1 MYQFGTNNTAGLRL
15 VSEAT
20 LSDSDHS
27 APRYSAT
34 QNKGYSQ
41 TDCISY
47 RLVISDRS
55 PLAGPRSPR
64 MQLAAIIVSLVLTV
78 VGVALL
84 ARAIGQF
91 VRYFKLGQP
100 VPAGARTDNPYARSV
115 TLVREF
121 LGHTRMNRWGIVG
134 FAHWFVAIGFLTLP
148 PTLAQ
153 AFGQLFQ
160 ADWTLPWIGEFLPFE
175 LYIEFIGV
183 MTILGIAVLMVIR
196 LLSLPS
202 RAGRKSRFAG
212 SKAGQAYFV
221 EYVILTIGLAIYT
234 LRGLEG
240 AIHHVDHYEAA
251 YFASYPLVLAFKGL
265 SVPTLQTLVYFT
277 AMVKIGTSFIWM
289 IVVSLNTNMGV
300 AWHRFLAFPN
310 IWFKREATGGTAL

>member
-1 MYQFGTNNTAGLRL
+1 
-15 VSEAT
+15 
-20 LSDSDHS
+20 
-27 APRYSAT
+27 
-34 QNKGYSQ
+34 
-41 TDCISY
+41 
-47 RLVISDRS
+47 
-55 PLAGPRSPR
+55 

-100 VPAGARTDNPYARSV
+100 VPAGTRTDNPYQRSV
-115 TLVREF
+115 TLAREF

-134 FAHWFVAIGFLTLP
+134 IAHWFVAVGFLTLP

-153 AFGQLFQ
+153 AFGQLFR
-160 ADWTLPWIGEFLPFE
+160 ADWVLPVVGGFLPFE

-183 MTILGIAVLMVIR
+183 MTTLGIAVLITIR

-202 RAGRKSRFAG
+202 RPGRKSRFAG

-221 EYVILTIGLAIYT
+221 EYVILTIGLAIYV

-240 AIHHVDHYEAA
+240 ALHHVEHYEVG

-265 SVPTLQTLVYFT
+265 GVTTLQNLVYLFAT
-277 AMVKIGTSFIWM
+277 IKISTSFIWM

-300 AWHRFLAFPN
+300 AWHRFLGFPN
-310 IWFKREATGGTAL
+310 IWL